1 MVNGNQSSRF
11 SIQNIF
17 HFFLSKCFKK
27 WYLPIIYKN
36 KCIMCTV
43 LSCGPGVRAV
53 LLRDR
58 RLQPASRQAGDVS
71 AVQYST
77 VQYNTIHNRV
87 DHWIFNDVLRAG
99 APPGP
104 CTA

>member
-43 LSCGPGVRAV
+43 LSRGPGVCAV

-58 RLQPASRQAGDVS
+58 RLQRAARQARDVS
-71 AVQYST
+71 AVQYSEVQCSK
-77 VQYNTIHNRV
+77 VQYSTV
-87 DHWIFNDVLRAG
+87 
-99 APPGP
+99 
-104 CTA
+104 